1 MNLNPIVLLAATVLA
16 VGGINWGLVG
26 LFEFD
31 LVAWLFGEEFGATNT
46 ITRIVY
52 VLVGASA
59 VVTLAGLVFAQTS
72 VPVGSESKGQTRL
85 SSN

>member
-1 MNLNPIVLLAATVLA
+1 MSINPIVWLATAVLA
-16 VGGINWGLVG
+16 VGGVNWGLVG

-31 LVAWLFGEEFGATNT
+31 LVAWLFGEEFGGTNT

-59 VVTLAGLVFAQTS
+59 IVTLAGLALGQTKA
-72 VPVGSESKGQTRL
+72 PTAATNRGQTRL
-85 SSN
+85 SSS

>member
-1 MNLNPIVLLAATVLA
+1 MNLNPLVWLAAVVLA

-31 LVAWLFGEEFGATNT
+31 LVAWLFGEEFGETNA

-52 VLVGASA
+52 VLVGVSA
-59 VVTLAGLVFAQTS
+59 LVTLAGLAFAQMR
-72 VPVGSESKGQTRL
+72 VPIGSGSKGQTRL

>member
-1 MNLNPIVLLAATVLA
+1 MNLNPVVWLAAVVLA

-31 LVAWLFGEEFGATNT
+31 LVAWLFGEEFGGTNT

-59 VVTLAGLVFAQTS
+59 LVTITGLVFARTT
-72 VPVGSESKGQTRL
+72 VPIGSGSKGQTRL